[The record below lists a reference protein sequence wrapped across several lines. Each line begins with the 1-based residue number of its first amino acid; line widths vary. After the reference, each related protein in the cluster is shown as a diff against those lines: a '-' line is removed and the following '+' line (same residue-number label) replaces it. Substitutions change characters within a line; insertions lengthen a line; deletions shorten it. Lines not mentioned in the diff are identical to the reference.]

1 MALNQ
6 LPIITN
12 AAGTGGNTSSAIDVG
27 FGSRGYAV
35 RTFGV
40 ADLAGGETATVQ
52 YQDNAGTYHDLT
64 VRGDDG
70 TIHPVTCTAT
80 NAVCFIRQAGTY
92 RIVLSATVGSV
103 GVEILPL

>member
-12 AAGTGGNTSSAIDVG
+12 AAGTGGNTSAAIDVG
-27 FGSRGYAV
+27 FGSPGYAV
-35 RTFGV
+35 RTFN

-52 YQDNAGTYHDLT
+52 YQDNGGTFRDLT

-70 TIHPVTCTAT
+70 TIHTVSCTAT
-80 NAVCFIRQAGTY
+80 NRVCFIRQAGTY
-92 RIVLSATVGSV
+92 RIVLTATVGSV